1 MNDLRALL
9 PPCPL
14 EYEVPLIPGTHTA
27 LVIETHAAAIDWQEK
42 MLPWTLASL
51 INNTDLVMKEVH
63 LYVLCEAETQDRI
76 KSALEMF
83 DLPDDTIVPKLG
95 EGPAFGHSA
104 TYGYDSVCMFDI
116 NYWAFRGQSNP
127 KNSDIKL
134 PLGHI
139 LRHNWGW
146 GVADYSLHP
155 ANDIL
160 QKDAWVRMSEP
171 LYLTHPDS
179 PQGHSKLA
187 NHLMDAGERAR
198 WLHAANTAVYG
209 EAYKKEAK
217 NVAKFFFNASEPN
230 WHLDASILQFQTRTV
245 DDPDFRHWMMTYEH
259 LGTDAR
265 IALWL
270 LKTHQHAYNFKD
282 SIMMDTPRFAFKNEQ
297 YPRLCNM
304 RFATLDTFRH
314 ATQQLMGSHLNM
326 TI

>member
-1 MNDLRALL
+1 M
-9 PPCPL
+9 PF
-14 EYEVPLIPGTHTA
+14 
-27 LVIETHAAAIDWQEK
+27 EK
-42 MLPWTLASL
+42 
-51 INNTDLVMKEVH
+51 
-63 LYVLCEAETQDRI
+63 
-76 KSALEMF
+76 F
-83 DLPDDTIVPKLG
+83 DLPDDTIVPKVR

-116 NYWAFRGQSNP
+116 HYWAFRGQSNP

-171 LYLTHPDS
+171 LYLTNPDS
-179 PQGHSKLA
+179 PEGHSKLA

-209 EAYKKEAK
+209 EDYKKEAK

-282 SIMMDTPRFAFKNEQ
+282 SIMMDAPRFAFKNEQ